1 MGGRGV
7 KQSFHGVAESRMNR
21 VKGRNEVQKVV
32 GKGIP
37 PPVIQALFWCLGG
50 GGKEGE
56 TEMQVEG
63 QECPCRVVSPGLG
76 HHL

>member
-1 MGGRGV
+1 MG
-7 KQSFHGVAESRMNR
+7 KES
-21 VKGRNEVQKVV
+21 
-32 GKGIP
+32 P

-76 HHL
+76 HHLGLEMCGRQTDITQFGASVFMV